1 VRRLPPLNALPAF
14 EATARLGSANKAAQE
29 LGRTHGAI
37 SKQLKVLA
45 GALGYSLF
53 RNEGNKLV
61 LTPQGETFLASV
73 GPALDQLSQSFEDAR
88 MAAPKSVLRLGVS
101 ATFGTRWLMP
111 RLPQFYKA
119 HPGIEIEFRM
129 SGRTPVEVNDQD
141 LGISWDRLRYS
152 ADRWPYES
160 VADVAFGVVHAPGYH
175 MSSDGSAHHV
185 STRLIPDTLPTVW
198 EVWGKL
204 SGVTVLGSRDMI
216 IPQTGLIIDSACN
229 GLGAAIIERR
239 LVEEEL
245 QDERLVAPFGWHE
258 IKGGFG
264 CYLPASRRNKPEV
277 IAFIEWL
284 QSVA

>member
-1 VRRLPPLNALPAF
+1 MRRLPPLNALPAF
-14 EATARLGSANKAAQE
+14 EATARLGSASKAAQE

-45 GALGYSLF
+45 GALGYNLF
-53 RNEGNKLV
+53 QNEGNKLV
-61 LTPQGETFLASV
+61 LTPQGEAFLASV

-88 MAAPKSVLRLGVS
+88 MAAPKSILRLGVS

-111 RLPQFYKA
+111 RLPQFYKT

-129 SGRTPVEVNDQD
+129 SGRTPVEVTDQD
-141 LGISWDRLRYS
+141 LSISWDRLRYS
-152 ADRWPYES
+152 AARWPYEPIG
-160 VADVAFGVVHAPGYH
+160 DVAFGVVHAPGYH
-175 MSSDGSAHHV
+175 MSSDGSAHNV
-185 STRLIPDTLPTVW
+185 ATRLIPDTLPTVW
-198 EVWGKL
+198 EVWGNL
-204 SGVTVLGSRDMI
+204 SGITVLGSRDMV

-258 IKGGFG
+258 IEGGFG

>member
-1 VRRLPPLNALPAF
+1 MRRLPPLNALPAF
-14 EATARLGSANKAAQE
+14 EATARLGSASKAAQE

-45 GALGYSLF
+45 EALGYNLF
-53 RNEGNKLV
+53 QNEGNKLV
-61 LTPQGETFLASV
+61 LTSQGEAFLSSV
-73 GPALDQLSQSFEDAR
+73 APALDQLSHAFEDAR
-88 MAAPKSVLRLGVS
+88 MAAPKSILRLGVS
-101 ATFGTRWLMP
+101 ATFATRWLMP

-129 SGRTPVEVNDQD
+129 SGRTPVEVTDQD

-152 ADRWPYES
+152 ADRWPFEPI
-160 VADVAFGVVHAPGYH
+160 ADVAFGVVHAPGYPVTPE
-175 MSSDGSAHHV
+175 GAAHRV

-204 SGVTVLGSRDMI
+204 SGVTVLGTRAMV
-216 IPQTGLIIDSACN
+216 IPQTGLIIDTACN
-229 GLGAAIIERR
+229 GLGAAVMERR

-264 CYLPASRRNKPEV
+264 CYRPASIRNESEAM
-277 IAFIEWL
+277 AFVEWL
-284 QSVA
+284 RSVA